1 MKNAHL
7 CFKIE
12 IFYKKPKEPERVDPM
27 QASRSLKNP
36 EKPST
41 RFVQQSMKTNN
52 KSPREKTL
60 NIRSD
65 EKTDYLES
73 IIWKENPRKSEPI
86 DELNFT

>member
-1 MKNAHL
+1 VN
-7 CFKIE
+7 
-12 IFYKKPKEPERVDPM
+12 PVTGVTEPE
-27 QASRSLKNP
+27 NP

-65 EKTDYLES
+65 EKTSHLES
-73 IIWKENPRKSEPI
+73 II
-86 DELNFT
+86 